1 MRPRV
6 AIVQSWLNQYG
17 GAERVLED
25 LHGLFPDAPVYTSM
39 FEPRVFPKSYQTW
52 DIRTSF
58 LQRVPFSRSKHQLML
73 FLYPLAFESFDF
85 SGYDLVLSLSS
96 GFSHG
101 IRPPRGVRHLSYC
114 LTPPRFLWTFD
125 TYVRLEGLGRATRL
139 ALGSTVPL
147 LRRWDY
153 RVAQR
158 VDRFVAISEVV
169 RERIQCCYGRTSA
182 IVYPATHVNSFPLS
196 DEVDDYFLTGGR
208 LIPYKRVDL
217 AIEACNRLRL
227 PLKIVGDGR
236 SRQALE
242 RLAGPTVEFLGRVD
256 DVTLRRLYSRCR
268 AFIFP
273 GEEDLGLTP
282 IEAQSAGRP
291 VIAYGRG
298 GTRETI
304 RAGETGEF
312 FDEQSVDSLVAT
324 LDHFDSRAYDSQR
337 IRAFVLGKFDVGVF
351 RTQFQEVVA
360 EVLGST

>member
-1 MRPRV
+1 
-6 AIVQSWLNQYG
+6 
-17 GAERVLED
+17 
-25 LHGLFPDAPVYTSM
+25 
-39 FEPRVFPKSYQTW
+39 
-52 DIRTSF
+52 
-58 LQRVPFSRSKHQLML
+58 
-73 FLYPLAFESFDF
+73 LAFESFDF

-101 IRPPRGVRHLSYC
+101 VRPPPGVHHLSYC

-125 TYVRLEGLGRATRL
+125 SYVRLEGVGRATRL
-139 ALGSTVPL
+139 ALGSAVPL

-158 VDRFVAISEVV
+158 VDQFVAISEVV
-169 RERIQCCYGRTSA
+169 RERIQRCYGRASA
-182 IVYPATHVNSFPLS
+182 IVYPSIDVNSFPLG
-196 DEVDDYFLTGGR
+196 DGVDDYFLTGGR

-217 AIEACNRLRL
+217 AIEACNQLRL

-236 SRQALE
+236 SRQSLE
-242 RLAGPTVEFLGRVD
+242 RLAGPTIEFLGRVD
-256 DVTLRRLYSRCR
+256 DSTLRRLYSRCR

-273 GEEDLGLTP
+273 GEEDFGLTP
-282 IEAQSAGRP
+282 IEAQAAGRP

-324 LDHFDSRAYDSQR
+324 LERFDHRAYDSGC
-337 IRAFVLGKFDVGVF
+337 IRTFVLRKFDVSVF
-351 RTQFQEVVA
+351 RARFQDVVA
-360 EVLGST
+360 EVLAST